1 MKKCF
6 AKKDDGTCN
15 ALTECC
21 CGKCKFYKPKSEI
34 KNNIFY
40 PYSFT
45 SKRLYQD
52 VITIYERKFNVKFKG
67 WAMLQE
73 LREELILLESELDL
87 LENKKSEIEQDI
99 SFKQTNLK
107 TLKSKIEELHKRLDK
122 INSRDKAIYIEK
134 VLLGWSN
141 NKISAKHYA
150 LTRQQISRIVNN
162 VEKKIRMWPNVTS
175 FFLYLKWG
183 GKNGKTIWD

>member
-1 MKKCF
+1 
-6 AKKDDGTCN
+6 
-15 ALTECC
+15 
-21 CGKCKFYKPKSEI
+21 
-34 KNNIFY
+34 
-40 PYSFT
+40 
-45 SKRLYQD
+45 
-52 VITIYERKFNVKFKG
+52 
-67 WAMLQE
+67 MLQE

-99 SFKQTNLK
+99 SFKQTSLK

-122 INSRDKAIYIEK
+122 INARDKAIYIEK

-183 GKNGKTIWD
+183 GKNGETIWN